1 MAAVS
6 AWVGVT
12 DWDWYRFLQG
22 PRLRA
27 DWGNG
32 EEFYQRAWSGEAI
45 GMPRQRCDQPNAGF
59 LTWHT
64 KEGFDHL
71 ARA

>member
-1 MAAVS
+1 MAPMS

-32 EEFYQRAWSGEAI
+32 EEFRQHAI
-45 GMPRQRCDQPNAGF
+45 GAFADASG
-59 LTWHT
+59 
-64 KEGFDHL
+64 
-71 ARA
+71 